1 VKKYTHLFFDLD
13 HTLWDYESNVRDSLS
28 ELFVDYDLGTLG
40 NPDFELFFKAFQTT
54 NHELWEEFNK
64 GLVDRSGL
72 RDSRFKRVFTRAKL
86 DIAMI
91 PASLEEEFISR
102 TSAKPKVMDHAF
114 EILDYLKHDYQLH
127 IITNGF
133 DQSQY
138 AKLKSSKLEDYF
150 DLIVTSENS
159 GYRKPDKKIFDHALS
174 HLKTAANHCLM
185 IGDNPLSDILGAQN
199 AKMDQVFYNPLK
211 TESNL
216 APTFTIRHLSELR
229 NIL

>member
-1 VKKYTHLFFDLD
+1 MKKYTHLFFDLD
-13 HTLWDYESNVRDSLS
+13 HTLWDYDSNVRDSLS
-28 ELFVDYDLGTLG
+28 ELFAQYDLGALG
-40 NPDFELFFKAFQTT
+40 NPDFEPFFEAFQAT

-64 GLVDRSGL
+64 GLVDREIL
-72 RDSRFKRVFTRAKL
+72 RATRFKRVFRRAKL
-86 DIAMI
+86 EVAMI
-91 PASLEEEFISR
+91 PASLEEEFITR
-102 TSAKPKVMDHAF
+102 TSAKPKVMDHAL
-114 EILDYLKHDYQLH
+114 ETLDYLKQDYQLH

-133 DQSQY
+133 NQSQY
-138 AKLKSSKLEDYF
+138 AKLKSSKLEEYF

-159 GYRKPDKKIFDHALS
+159 GYRKPDKRIFDHALS

-211 TESNL
+211 TASEL
-216 APTFTIRHLSELR
+216 LPTYTIHHLSELR